1 MASEM
6 GSVDFFDDT
15 LASSALSDPI
25 TFKGGWIDL
34 FFAELESLTCLVW
47 VVQLRRRKSCGL
59 ES

>member
-6 GSVDFFDDT
+6 GSVEFFDDT

-25 TFKGGWIDL
+25 TFKGGWIVL

-47 VVQLRRRKSCGL
+47 VVQ
-59 ES
+59 